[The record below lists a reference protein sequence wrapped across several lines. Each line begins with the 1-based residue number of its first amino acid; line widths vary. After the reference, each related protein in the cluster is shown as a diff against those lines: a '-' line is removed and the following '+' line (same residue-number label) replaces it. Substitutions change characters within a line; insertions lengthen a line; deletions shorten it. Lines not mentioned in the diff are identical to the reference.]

1 MFGYIFNNGNFCI
14 INLVSLPIEI
24 IIKNSRY
31 INPKGGMLIKET
43 LISLKSNYLMKGQLN
58 LSFGKRKVLLAEDLV
73 LNVQDLVLNL
83 HPPVLNLRPSVLNLR
98 PSVLNL
104 SPSVLNLR
112 PSVLNLRP
120 SVLNLRPSVL
130 NLCPSVCFKS
140 DLIPLK
146 RNNKLIK

>member
-1 MFGYIFNNGNFCI
+1 MFGYIFNNRNFCI

-24 IIKNSRY
+24 MMKNSRH
-31 INPKGGMLIKET
+31 INTKGVMQIHET
-43 LISLKSNYLMKGQLN
+43 LITLNSNCLMEGQLN

-83 HPPVLNLRPSVLNLR
+83 RPSVLNLR
-98 PSVLNL
+98 
-104 SPSVLNLR
+104 PSVLNLR

>member
-1 MFGYIFNNGNFCI
+1 
-14 INLVSLPIEI
+14 
-24 IIKNSRY
+24 
-31 INPKGGMLIKET
+31 MLIKET

-83 HPPVLNLRPSVLNLR
+83 
-98 PSVLNL
+98 
-104 SPSVLNLR
+104 
-112 PSVLNLRP
+112 RP